1 MFADT
6 GISDSNSWNANPHP
20 EKCEAEGVLFSQD
33 RNVSALTL

>member
-20 EKCEAEGVLFSQD
+20 EKCEAGVLFSQD